1 MPIRRS
7 NIRMQSIV
15 PKEASAAR
23 VSALWF
29 GVQLIW
35 GAVLGI
41 SLQARCLQLA
51 GHSSLAVFGLVSAS
65 GAGAAAITQLVLGP
79 ISDSMRRH
87 GRDRIPF
94 YAGGA
99 VLGAGAVLA
108 FYASA
113 NVSELLWS
121 FVGLQIALNVII
133 GPYQAI
139 IPDLIRPQRFGVAS
153 AWLAAMG
160 SAGNA
165 CGAILATLL
174 GGTQRLGLALA
185 AGLLASASVTLA
197 HSRRVAMQPLGLA
210 ARFRVNRT
218 LVDLFI
224 SRAFVY
230 LGFYTVLGYLYF
242 FVASILPHGF
252 PMDPTRTTGLC
263 VLLFT
268 VLGAL
273 GAFVA
278 ARPSDRSDERLLVSI
293 GGGVVALSQAVLAL
307 VHDPAALAPAIGL
320 AGIGWGIF
328 LCADWAFACRLLPP
342 AALATT
348 MAVWNLAV
356 VGPQMLAPL
365 VATVTLS
372 RLGSLHSAMGPRYA
386 LLLGGAEM
394 LIGTLWIW
402 RLPRVLGGHKPYGHD
417 CMEPK

>member
-1 MPIRRS
+1 
-7 NIRMQSIV
+7 MQPPALKE
-15 PKEASAAR
+15 PKPAR
-23 VSALWF
+23 VTALWF

-51 GHSSLAVFGLVSAS
+51 GDSSLALFGVISAS
-65 GAGAAAITQLVLGP
+65 GAGAAAITQLVIGP
-79 ISDSMRRH
+79 VSDALRRR
-87 GRDRIPF
+87 GRDRRVFYGIGVLLGALAILAF
-94 YAGGA
+94 YAGGNA
-99 VLGAGAVLA
+99 RV
-108 FYASA
+108 
-113 NVSELLWS
+113 LLWS
-121 FVGLQIALNVII
+121 FVGLQVALNVII

-139 IPDLIRPQRFGVAS
+139 IPDLVPPRSFGVAS

-174 GGTQRLGLALA
+174 GMQWLGFALA
-185 AGLLASASVTLA
+185 TGLLTSAAVTLI
-197 HSRRVAMQPLGLA
+197 HIRRIPMQPIEGA
-210 ARFRVNRT
+210 APLTVSRT

-252 PMDPTRTTGLC
+252 ALDATRTTGLC
-263 VLLFT
+263 VLVFT
-268 VLGAL
+268 VVGAL
-273 GAFVA
+273 GALVA
-278 ARPSDRSDERLLVSI
+278 AGPSDRSDERLVVSV
-293 GGGVVALSQAVLAL
+293 GGGVVAASLMGLAL
-307 VHDPAALAPAIGL
+307 VHQAVALGPAIALAGV
-320 AGIGWGIF
+320 GWGVF

-348 MAVWNLAV
+348 MAIWNVAV

-372 RLGSLHSAMGPRYA
+372 QLGVLRNATGPRDA

-402 RLPRVLGGHKPYGHD
+402 RLPMAPRGHKSYGHD
-417 CMEPK
+417 CMEPKQGDHAF

>member
-1 MPIRRS
+1 MMPTRRP
-7 NIRMQSIV
+7 NTPMPSIA
-15 PKEASAAR
+15 PKEPKPAR
-23 VSALWF
+23 VTALWF

-51 GHSSLAVFGLVSAS
+51 GDSSLAVFGLISAS
-65 GAGAAAITQLVLGP
+65 GAGAAAITQLVIGP
-79 ISDSMRRH
+79 VSDLLRRR
-87 GRDRIPF
+87 GRGRSVF
-94 YAGGA
+94 YGIGA
-99 VLGAGAVLA
+99 LLGALAILA
-108 FYASA
+108 FYESG
-113 NVSELLWS
+113 NVRALMWS
-121 FVGLQIALNVII
+121 FVALQISLNVII

-139 IPDLIRPQRFGVAS
+139 IPDLIPAQRFGLAS

-174 GGTQRLGLALA
+174 GVRWLGFALALGLLI
-185 AGLLASASVTLA
+185 SASITLA
-197 HSRRVAMQPLGLA
+197 HARRLPMQAIGTVQP
-210 ARFRVNRT
+210 FTFSPT
-218 LVDLFI
+218 LIDLFI

-242 FVASILPHGF
+242 FVASILPPGF
-252 PMDPTRTTGLC
+252 MMDATRTTGLC

-268 VLGAL
+268 VVGAL
-273 GAFVA
+273 GALVA
-278 ARPSDRSDERLLVSI
+278 AAPSDRADERLVVSV
-293 GGGVVALSQAVLAL
+293 GGSVVAASLMGLAL
-307 VHDPAALAPAIGL
+307 VHQAPALAPAIAL
-320 AGIGWGIF
+320 AGVGWGIF

-342 AALATT
+342 GALATT

-365 VATVTLS
+365 VATLTLS
-372 RLGSLHSAMGPRYA
+372 GLGVIRNATGPRDA

-402 RLPRVLGGHKPYGHD
+402 RLPGAPRGHKA
-417 CMEPK
+417 

>member
-1 MPIRRS
+1 
-7 NIRMQSIV
+7 MQSPV
-15 PKEASAAR
+15 PREPKPAR
-23 VSALWF
+23 ITALWF

-51 GHSSLAVFGLVSAS
+51 GDSSLAVFGLISAS
-65 GAGAAAITQLVLGP
+65 GAGAAAITQLVIGP
-79 ISDSMRRH
+79 VSDALRRH
-87 GRDRIPF
+87 GRDRRIF
-94 YAGGA
+94 YGIGTL
-99 VLGAGAVLA
+99 LGALA
-108 FYASA
+108 ILGFYASGNA
-113 NVSELLWS
+113 HVLLWS
-121 FVGLQIALNVII
+121 FVGLQISLNVII

-139 IPDLIRPQRFGVAS
+139 IPDFVPPRSFGVAS

-174 GGTQRLGLALA
+174 GVQWLGLVLA
-185 AGLLASASVTLA
+185 SGLLISAGITLT
-197 HSRRVAMQPLGLA
+197 HIRGVAMQPIGGAAPLA
-210 ARFRVNRT
+210 VSRT

-252 PMDPTRTTGLC
+252 ALDATRTTGLC

-268 VLGAL
+268 VVGAL
-273 GAFVA
+273 GALVA
-278 ARPSDRSDERLLVSI
+278 AGPSDRSDERLVVSV
-293 GGGVVALSQAVLAL
+293 GGGVVAASLMGLAL
-307 VHDPAALAPAIGL
+307 VHEAAALAPAIAL
-320 AGIGWGIF
+320 AGVGWGVF

-342 AALATT
+342 GALATT
-348 MAVWNLAV
+348 MAIWNLAV

-372 RLGSLHSAMGPRYA
+372 LLGVLRNPTGPRDA

-402 RLPRVLGGHKPYGHD
+402 RLPVAPRGHKAKSHD
-417 CMEPK
+417 CMEPKQGDHAL